1 VSCRDYIA
9 IGASAAHG
17 TNGLRLDGDLRS
29 CSSGPSDTFQSPPL
43 VPEEEQAQ
51 EGATVGRESAE
62 SGGTDVDSLSDS
74 ADSSLSPESVGVSV
88 SGRKTGS
95 PFTVGDVEVLHVPSS
110 LSRLRRGGSG
120 GRGSDR

>member
-43 VPEEEQAQ
+43 VPEEEQA
-51 EGATVGRESAE
+51 E
-62 SGGTDVDSLSDS
+62 
-74 ADSSLSPESVGVSV
+74 
-88 SGRKTGS
+88 
-95 PFTVGDVEVLHVPSS
+95 
-110 LSRLRRGGSG
+110 LRRGAVVGEGLTGEAS
-120 GRGSDR
+120 SLL

>member
-51 EGATVGRESAE
+51 EGATLRRPSRGCGEGAVVGEGLTGEA
-62 SGGTDVDSLSDS
+62 
-74 ADSSLSPESVGVSV
+74 SSL
-88 SGRKTGS
+88 
-95 PFTVGDVEVLHVPSS
+95 L
-110 LSRLRRGGSG
+110 
-120 GRGSDR
+120 